1 MCTYSDIYITL
12 CIPAMYYIYIY
23 YVYAYH
29 YSTIHMYIVEKNV
42 LMICFRKMLS
52 FVKILILK
60 FLKYVTIT

>member
-1 MCTYSDIYITL
+1 
-12 CIPAMYYIYIY
+12 
-23 YVYAYH
+23 
-29 YSTIHMYIVEKNV
+29 MYIVEKNV